1 MSQIPTFKVS
11 LFLLFSSGPFRV
23 LNFLLFCW
31 TYGFF
36 FKLCLYILEPCLW
49 RGFEVFEIVSF
60 RENCIFISLK
70 EHFKSL
76 DWIFFFFSFWLI
88 QITEVQ
94 VANSCE
100 NHLWH
105 KLPYILVPRIKTGNF
120 ISVLWVRSL
129 GLFLAH
135 TYTEDAI
142 LESPN
147 FSLAASL

>member
-1 MSQIPTFKVS
+1 MIQISTFKVG
-11 LFLLFSSGPFRV
+11 LFLLLFSSGPFRV

-31 TYGFF
+31 TFFF

-70 EHFKSL
+70 ELFKSL
-76 DWIFFFFSFWLI
+76 DCFFFFSFWLI

-120 ISVLWVRSL
+120 ISVSWVRSL

-147 FSLAASL
+147 FLLAASL